1 MHTTSCKKFKGE
13 IEKYLAKE
21 KNIFESR
28 IDRAFRMLQLK
39 TKLNQTKIRKK
50 EGHHPAHLL
59 LIITLLPLFKIP
71 TIHCFCRKNWY
82 HWCSAKKDAYYRFK
96 QAPL

>member
-1 MHTTSCKKFKGE
+1 MSITNCQKFKGE

-28 IDRAFRMLQLK
+28 IDRAFRMLHIK

-50 EGHHPAHLL
+50 EGYHPAHLL
-59 LIITLLPLFKIP
+59 FSST
-71 TIHCFCRKNWY
+71 
-82 HWCSAKKDAYYRFK
+82 
-96 QAPL
+96 